1 MYLSNVVGI
10 TPGSYTQARTSIQVP
25 SLTQACSKD
34 SFSSEEFEFMRNL
47 PAKIWMMHGKQT
59 LIETF
64 DAKIENDLEFRNR
77 VKSKSEE
84 NQGMTAVHLRK

>member
-1 MYLSNVVGI
+1 
-10 TPGSYTQARTSIQVP
+10 
-25 SLTQACSKD
+25 
-34 SFSSEEFEFMRNL
+34 
-47 PAKIWMMHGKQT
+47 MMHGKQT